1 MARQRIE
8 LQVDPLILY
17 SLLNGYFRGEM
28 EVRHFA
34 STDFQRNYEIQRA
47 STIDTGIN
55 KKMLTQQLR
64 ELEYYDIVHREVYN
78 QIPPLNKAR
87 QMVATSRSTGKTV

>member
-1 MARQRIE
+1 MGKWKPVILLQLISNGTMRFSE
-8 LQVDPLILY
+8 LQQSIPD
-17 SLLNGYFRGEM
+17 
-28 EVRHFA
+28 
-34 STDFQRNYEIQRA
+34 
-47 STIDTGIN
+47 IN
-55 KKMLTQQLR
+55 KR